1 MQRQNG
7 KWRRIIISKKEMKEN
22 ITILYDHVEEN
33 VLNDKDMS
41 WNDFE
46 LTNNMRENAVGSWK

>member
-1 MQRQNG
+1 
-7 KWRRIIISKKEMKEN
+7 MKEN